1 MIKGLFFLRL
11 KFWTHILRLFALL
24 FVAGMIYV
32 QIPELTYDFG
42 PKKPQQVSGPEDLT
56 SQKFSKTTFISI
68 KGEADFE
75 NAFVY
80 KRYGLSYTYF
90 NIKPYGISLVV
101 RTYEPVTDE
110 WKDLK
115 MFLGKLRPFN
125 HQPFHY
131 KIRDIYNEKFDIEVP
146 DNAFFLGLDDVPK
159 ISGWQVGAVI
169 FAFVLWFVMFYMFY
183 FFDWE
188 KHGKAV

>member
-11 KFWTHILRLFALL
+11 KFWTHILRVFMLL
-24 FVAGMIYV
+24 FVGGMVYV

-42 PKKPQQVSGPEDLT
+42 SKVPQPITGADELT
-56 SQKFSKTTFISI
+56 PQKFSKTTFVSI
-68 KGEADFE
+68 KGEPDFE

-90 NIKPYGISLVV
+90 NIKPYGINLVV

-110 WKDLK
+110 WNNLR

-131 KIRDIYNEKFDIEVP
+131 KIRDIYKEKFDKDVP
-146 DNAFFLGLDDVPK
+146 ENSFFLGLDDVPK
-159 ISGWQVGAVI
+159 VSGWQVGSVI
-169 FAFVLWFVMFYMFY
+169 FAFVLWLVMFYMFY
-183 FFDWE
+183 FYKWKKF
-188 KHGKAV
+188 